1 MNGALDL
8 EQACAWDVCPMVT
21 RLGLIYI
28 NYQFLKNQLKCISVI
43 VKISHNTKQEAAN
56 LYTKTSKITAI
67 FV

>member
-1 MNGALDL
+1 
-8 EQACAWDVCPMVT
+8 MVT